1 MNARLQ
7 RGMAAV
13 GSATGETVGRFPVAG
28 PHESGGGQAREGG
41 IFCVGVFLFP
51 SPFSPF
57 FSFPPARV
65 VPVSSGFP
73 SLHGRSSSPSIR
85 GVVVDRQPP
94 LPPPTF
100 VGVFIYSPS
109 LSLSLSFFKC
119 RFFYVS
125 RDVRCRL
132 GADFHLRFSQG
143 GVSSSLSTIVESNAS
158 GN

>member
-94 LPPPTF
+94 PPPPTF

-109 LSLSLSFFKC
+109 LSLSLSLFFQVPIFLC
-119 RFFYVS
+119 FP
-125 RDVRCRL
+125 RCP
-132 GADFHLRFSQG
+132 
-143 GVSSSLSTIVESNAS
+143 LSI
-158 GN
+158 GR